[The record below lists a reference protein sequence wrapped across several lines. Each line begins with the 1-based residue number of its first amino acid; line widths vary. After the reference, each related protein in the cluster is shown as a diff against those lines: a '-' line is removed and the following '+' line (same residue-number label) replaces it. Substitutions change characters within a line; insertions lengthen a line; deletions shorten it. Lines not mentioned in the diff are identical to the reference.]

1 MEVLNY
7 HAIVIQ
13 SATAALENKYAV
25 FSSFFNIE
33 SLIAGSS
40 SHGLVFANRRHV
52 LPGLKAVWLYGTRK
66 LNQLKCR
73 KSLNRIKKMTDL
85 GRNVMKEE
93 RDLTEFSLHN
103 SDNTA
108 DLDKAFERH
117 SYSPDTITNFYFSNA
132 NAKRR
137 RRLEL
142 SKSKYYHK
150 LAAQERAFTQSKA
163 LIMFIGGCG
172 YGVRSVIKGYQRF
185 GGN

>member
-1 MEVLNY
+1 
-7 HAIVIQ
+7 
-13 SATAALENKYAV
+13 
-25 FSSFFNIE
+25 
-33 SLIAGSS
+33 
-40 SHGLVFANRRHV
+40 
-52 LPGLKAVWLYGTRK
+52 
-66 LNQLKCR
+66 
-73 KSLNRIKKMTDL
+73 MTDL

-142 SKSKYYHK
+142 SKSKYYYK